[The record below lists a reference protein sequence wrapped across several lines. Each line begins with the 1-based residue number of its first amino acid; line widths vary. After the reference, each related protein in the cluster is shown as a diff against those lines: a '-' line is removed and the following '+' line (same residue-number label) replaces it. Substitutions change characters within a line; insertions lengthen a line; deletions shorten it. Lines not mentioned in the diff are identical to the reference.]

1 MILIILKRE
10 EKKQWKRERGR
21 KKEENRG
28 EKKIKNNRNL
38 LFKACM

>member
-21 KKEENRG
+21 EKEENRG